1 MEDIVEKY
9 LNLLKKQKTLY
20 KIKSQ
25 FNVEINKTVD
35 HFFDIANKN
44 SISELSENNKVQKI
58 VKVSNLYYPQIYLIL
73 KNKNEYLL
81 YHIKQK
87 HIINE
92 DELKRYFLNEI
103 AYEDDILVSNIVVK
117 DYKLIS
123 ESINEKLY
131 EYTVLEIK
139 PNIKIDIDR
148 DYEVK
153 ISEHIKNFSVLQK
166 TSYIHKELTHINN
179 ELEKLEKIILKSNLQ
194 HSSISII
201 KQEKSQIKYRN
212 NKENIHIFKTLE
224 NIVNN
229 NKISPKIEKKI
240 NKRLLL
246 GIYDTLEEVKLKIDS
261 TMKKLN
267 DFKLVDE
274 ISYYD
279 MEN

>member
-58 VKVSNLYYPQIYLIL
+58 VKVSNFYYPQIYLIL